1 VRARKLPRGI
11 FVRHGNYGY
20 SFSMNGQR
28 VRRHLGPVTALT
40 LDDAVAARNL
50 AIGDS
55 IRLGEAIPRPIR
67 ALTIRELLAK
77 FAETHPLGTGRRQL
91 LDNYFSHLMRVLG
104 SETPVDRI
112 SHVTLVSY
120 RLKRQ
125 LEDVGRPGPAKR
137 VTASTINRE
146 LSALRAA
153 FRWAETQRLPLGRN
167 GNIFRRLSRSD
178 RKTVFTRE
186 VSSAEPMRISDD
198 DINKLCAAMPAPF
211 RPLVRLAVLT
221 GCRMNELVQLDW
233 SEINLNSNPP
243 YLRPR
248 HTKNGK
254 PRSVPLSKAALDVL
268 PPCPAEGGRVF
279 RGARGAP
286 LQNLQRAWRRARV
299 RAGLPKARF
308 HDLRHEWA
316 SRFVEAGGD
325 VRALMEVG
333 GWGSLALVARY
344 SHSNLARVAE
354 TMERCSTDGSKA
366 EKSKIVRFTG

>member
-1 VRARKLPRGI
+1 
-11 FVRHGNYGY
+11 
-20 SFSMNGQR
+20 
-28 VRRHLGPVTALT
+28 LT
-40 LDDAVAARNL
+40 FDDAVAARNL

-77 FAETHPLGTGRRQL
+77 FAETHPPGTGRREL
-91 LDNYFSHLMRVLG
+91 IDNYFEHLKRILG
-104 SETPVDRI
+104 AETPVDRI

-120 RLKRQ
+120 RQKRQ
-125 LEDVGRPGPAKR
+125 AENIGRPGPTKK

-153 FRWAETQRLPLGRN
+153 CRWAATHGMPLGSR
-167 GNIFRRLSRSD
+167 GNVFYHLSRSD
-178 RKTVFTRE
+178 RKTIFVRE
-186 VSSAEPMRISDD
+186 IASAEPVRLSDD
-198 DINKLCAAMPAPF
+198 DVTRLCAAMPAPF

-221 GCRMNELVQLDW
+221 GCRMNELVCLDW
-233 SEINLNSNPP
+233 SEVNLNSNPP

-268 PPCPAEGGRVF
+268 PERPPEGGPVF

-286 LQNLQRAWRRARV
+286 LQNLQRAWRKARV

-316 SRFVEAGGD
+316 SRFVESGGD

-366 EKSKIVRFTG
+366 EDSKIVKFTG